1 MVDLTQEDTGSCST
15 RLQMKAHDCSCVVFE
30 PHPVCSVHHNSPN
43 SRESLV
49 AACRQAHSDSGA
61 SRTASLQ
68 QKHQRPDTKAAIQ
81 REVKAR
87 RAIIPMEDYLQTE
100 EGAKQKRKT
109 SARPDRHQTS
119 RWMQVLSVTRT
130 E

>member
-49 AACRQAHSDSGA
+49 AACRRAHSDSGA
-61 SRTASLQ
+61 SQTRV
-68 QKHQRPDTKAAIQ
+68 RPIQ

-87 RAIIPMEDYLQTE
+87 RAIILMEDYLQTE

-119 RWMQVLSVTRT
+119 RRMQVLSVTRT

>member
-1 MVDLTQEDTGSCST
+1 
-15 RLQMKAHDCSCVVFE
+15 MKAHDCSCDELNTQDVAQTQ
-30 PHPVCSVHHNSPN
+30 HNSPN

-49 AACRQAHSDSGA
+49 ANCRRAHSDSGA

-87 RAIIPMEDYLQTE
+87 RAIILMEDYLQTE